1 MAESFLRLL
10 KSNIECNVVTSAE
23 VMELLSS
30 LDTNP
35 LQFDDVE
42 MSGEEVVVS
51 VGDEHPKLSPHRVST
66 SPSIPPSHLHRRR
79 LQRRRRINSPAS
91 IPETQSPTSP
101 HLSPASAPHLS
112 PTLFPHPPPAST
124 PSSSRPPPPHTPP
137 PLSHDKL
144 RNEDSS
150 EDDSTLSDLDS
161 DDFEDIGD
169 SDSDVSESD
178 VDEDDRDE
186 QDGEETLD
194 DEAAPTRVLDAREV
208 LKLSLID
215 ESADNEETDVDDR
228 DDTVNGKA
236 MEVPPLSQG
245 IMDPDS
251 VPAETDD
258 FIARLEN
265 ARVDQSHD
273 CRIEATPPPDPKYT
287 RQPGEET
294 SHTLYKAVS
303 VPLILSA
310 DVAVY
315 MAL

>member
-1 MAESFLRLL
+1 MFGPMPIL
-10 KSNIECNVVTSAE
+10 
-23 VMELLSS
+23 
-30 LDTNP
+30 
-35 LQFDDVE
+35 
-42 MSGEEVVVS
+42 
-51 VGDEHPKLSPHRVST
+51 
-66 SPSIPPSHLHRRR
+66 
-79 LQRRRRINSPAS
+79 
-91 IPETQSPTSP
+91 
-101 HLSPASAPHLS
+101 
-112 PTLFPHPPPAST
+112 
-124 PSSSRPPPPHTPP
+124 PPPHTPP
-137 PLSHDKL
+137 PLLHDKL